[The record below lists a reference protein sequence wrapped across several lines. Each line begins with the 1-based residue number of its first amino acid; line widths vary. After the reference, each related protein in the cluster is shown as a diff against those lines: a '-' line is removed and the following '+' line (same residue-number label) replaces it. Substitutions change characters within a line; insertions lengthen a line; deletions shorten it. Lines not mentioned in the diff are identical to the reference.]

1 MASRTK
7 QRSSPPLRDQPPYTR
22 QQIDELRAQD
32 HAKVDAYYDLVL
44 RQAGMAD
51 RSALRAVQPLKSPAP
66 ATGTASRDAVQLS
79 EEIDLHPFTRVEDA
93 RITLEY
99 YLMLASQRGLPRVRV
114 IHGIGEGV
122 LRRMVRTVLAQ
133 SPLVESIDDGPW
145 LAGGDGITAA
155 NLKRQRPPART

>member
-1 MASRTK
+1 MAHRTK
-7 QRSSPPLRDQPPYTR
+7 PRSAPPLRDRGPYTR
-22 QQIDELRAQD
+22 LQIDELRARD

-51 RSALRAVQPLKSPAP
+51 RSALLAVRPLKAPTPAP
-66 ATGTASRDAVQLS
+66 GTAPAADSPLA

-99 YLMLASQRGLPRVRV
+99 YLMLASQRGLQRVRV

-133 SPLVESIDDGPW
+133 SQLVESIDDGPW
-145 LAGGDGITAA
+145 LAGGDGVTAA
-155 NLKRQRPPART
+155 NLKRQRPPANT